1 MSERDVM
8 HTILKKA
15 ALAAAL
21 VTASLSAHALDAD
34 IKVWAT
40 VDPTLALLKADGTAL
55 DSVVNMVHNP
65 VSGLVPWSQQ
75 VRIYSN
81 DEDKDIEVRV
91 GSAPQL
97 LNTDGSGAP
106 VPLTVSLN
114 GKALTVAAQDFAA
127 SDLFDGAL
135 EGASIPMPLR
145 IAQTNQAPIAKGGTY
160 EGIVTIA
167 MQQKTTSP

>member
-1 MSERDVM
+1 MNS
-8 HTILKKA
+8 ILKKA

-21 VTASLSAHALDAD
+21 ATVSLSANAFDAD
-34 IKVWAT
+34 IKVWAN
-40 VDPTLALLKADGTAL
+40 VDPTLALLKADGMAL

-81 DEDKDIEVRV
+81 DESKDIEVRV
-91 GSAPQL
+91 GSTPQL
-97 LNTDGSGAP
+97 LNTDGGGTP

-114 GKALTVAAQDFAA
+114 GRALTVAAQDFTA
-127 SDLFDGAL
+127 SDLFDGAMP
-135 EGASIPMPLR
+135 GASIPMALR
-145 IAQTNQAPIAKGGTY
+145 IAQTSPAPITRGGRY

>member
-1 MSERDVM
+1 MNS
-8 HTILKKA
+8 ILKKA

-21 VTASLSAHALDAD
+21 ATVSLSANAFDAD
-34 IKVWAT
+34 IKVWAN

-81 DEDKDIEVRV
+81 DESKDIEVRV
-91 GSAPQL
+91 GSTPQL
-97 LNTDGSGAP
+97 LNTDGGGTP

-114 GKALTVAAQDFAA
+114 GRALTVAAQDFSAT
-127 SDLFDGAL
+127 DLFDGAMP
-135 EGASIPMPLR
+135 GASIPMALR
-145 IAQTNQAPIAKGGTY
+145 IAQTSPAPITRGGRY

>member
-1 MSERDVM
+1 MNS
-8 HTILKKA
+8 ILKKA

-21 VTASLSAHALDAD
+21 ATVSLSANAFDAD
-34 IKVWAT
+34 IKVWAD

-81 DEDKDIEVRV
+81 DESKDIEVRV
-91 GSAPQL
+91 GSTPQL
-97 LNTDGSGAP
+97 LNTDGGGTP

-114 GKALTVAAQDFAA
+114 GRALTVAAQDFSAT
-127 SDLFDGAL
+127 DLFDGAMP
-135 EGASIPMPLR
+135 GASIPMALR
-145 IAQTNQAPIAKGGTY
+145 IAQTSPAPITRGGRY

>member
-1 MSERDVM
+1 MSS
-8 HTILKKA
+8 ILKKVALTA
-15 ALAAAL
+15 ALTA
-21 VTASLSAHALDAD
+21 ASLSAHAFDAD
-34 IKVWAT
+34 IKVWAN

-75 VRIYSN
+75 VRVYSN

-91 GSAPQL
+91 GSTPQL
-97 LNTDGSGAP
+97 LNTDGSGTP

-135 EGASIPMPLR
+135 PGASIPMPLR
-145 IAQTNQAPIAKGGTY
+145 IAQTVQAPIAKGGTY
-160 EGIVTIA
+160 EGVVTIA

>member
-1 MSERDVM
+1 MIS
-8 HTILKKA
+8 ILKKA

-21 VTASLSAHALDAD
+21 ATVSLSANAFDAD
-34 IKVWAT
+34 IKVWAN

-81 DEDKDIEVRV
+81 DESKDIEVRV
-91 GSAPQL
+91 GSTPQL
-97 LNTDGSGAP
+97 LNTDGGGAP

-114 GKALTVAAQDFAA
+114 GRALTVAAQDFSAT
-127 SDLFDGAL
+127 DLFDGAL
-135 EGASIPMPLR
+135 PGASIPLALR
-145 IAQTNQAPIAKGGTY
+145 IAQTVQAPIARGGSY

>member
-1 MSERDVM
+1 MNS
-8 HTILKKA
+8 ILKKA

-21 VTASLSAHALDAD
+21 ATVSLSANAIDAD
-34 IKVWAT
+34 IKVWAN

-81 DEDKDIEVRV
+81 DESKDIEVRV
-91 GSAPQL
+91 GSTPQL
-97 LNTDGSGAP
+97 LNTDGGGTP

-114 GKALTVAAQDFAA
+114 GRSLTVAAQDFTA
-127 SDLFDGAL
+127 SDLFDGAMP
-135 EGASIPMPLR
+135 GASIPMALR
-145 IAQTNQAPIAKGGTY
+145 IAQTSPAPITRGGRY

>member
-1 MSERDVM
+1 MNS
-8 HTILKKA
+8 ILKKA

-21 VTASLSAHALDAD
+21 ATVSLSANAFDAD
-34 IKVWAT
+34 IKVWAD

-81 DEDKDIEVRV
+81 DESKDIEVRV
-91 GSAPQL
+91 GSTPQL
-97 LNTDGSGAP
+97 LNTDGGGAP

-114 GKALTVAAQDFAA
+114 GRALTVAAQDFSAT
-127 SDLFDGAL
+127 DLFDGAL
-135 EGASIPMPLR
+135 PGASIPLALR
-145 IAQTNQAPIAKGGTY
+145 IAQTVQAPIARGGSY

>member
-1 MSERDVM
+1 M
-8 HTILKKA
+8 HAILKKA
-15 ALAAAL
+15 TLAAAL
-21 VTASLSAHALDAD
+21 ATVSLSANAFDAD
-34 IKVWAT
+34 IKVWAN

-55 DSVVNMVHNP
+55 DSVVNMAHNP

-81 DEDKDIEVRV
+81 DIDKDIEVRV
-91 GSAPQL
+91 GSTPQL
-97 LNTDGSGAP
+97 LNTDGSGTP

-135 EGASIPMPLR
+135 PGASIPMPLR
-145 IAQTNQAPIAKGGTY
+145 IAQTVQAPIAKGGTY

>member
-1 MSERDVM
+1 MNS
-8 HTILKKA
+8 ILKKA

-21 VTASLSAHALDAD
+21 ATVSLSANAFDAD
-34 IKVWAT
+34 IKVWAN

-81 DEDKDIEVRV
+81 DESKDIEVRV
-91 GSAPQL
+91 GSTPQL
-97 LNTDGSGAP
+97 LNTDGGGTP

-114 GKALTVAAQDFAA
+114 GRALTVAAQDFSA

-135 EGASIPMPLR
+135 PGASIPLALR
-145 IAQTNQAPIAKGGTY
+145 IAQTVQAPIARGGSY

>member
-1 MSERDVM
+1 MNS
-8 HTILKKA
+8 ILKKA

-21 VTASLSAHALDAD
+21 ATVSLSASAFDAD
-34 IKVWAT
+34 IKVWAN

-81 DEDKDIEVRV
+81 DESKDIEVRV
-91 GSAPQL
+91 GSTPQL
-97 LNTDGSGAP
+97 LNTDGGGAP

-114 GKALTVAAQDFAA
+114 GRALTVAAQDFSAT
-127 SDLFDGAL
+127 DLFDGAL
-135 EGASIPMPLR
+135 PGASIPLALR
-145 IAQTNQAPIAKGGTY
+145 IAQTVQAPIARGGSY

>member
-1 MSERDVM
+1 MNS
-8 HTILKKA
+8 ILKKA

-21 VTASLSAHALDAD
+21 ATVSLSANAFDAD
-34 IKVWAT
+34 IKVWAD

-75 VRIYSN
+75 VRIYSY
-81 DEDKDIEVRV
+81 DESKDIEVRV
-91 GSAPQL
+91 GSTPQL
-97 LNTDGSGAP
+97 LNTDGGGAP

-114 GKALTVAAQDFAA
+114 GRALTVAAQDFSAT
-127 SDLFDGAL
+127 DLFDGAMP
-135 EGASIPMPLR
+135 GASIPMALR
-145 IAQTNQAPIAKGGTY
+145 IAQTSPAPITRGGRY

>member
-1 MSERDVM
+1 M
-8 HTILKKA
+8 TLLKKLSLA
-15 ALAAAL
+15 TALAA
-21 VTASLSAHALDAD
+21 VSLSANAFDAD
-34 IKVWAT
+34 IKVWAN

-65 VSGLVPWSQQ
+65 VTGLVPWSQQ
-75 VRIYSN
+75 VRVYSN

-91 GSAPQL
+91 GAAPQL
-97 LNTDGSGAP
+97 LHTSGGGAP

-135 EGASIPMPLR
+135 PGASIPMPLR
-145 IAQTNQAPIAKGGTY
+145 IAQTNQAPITAGGQY

>member
-1 MSERDVM
+1 MNS
-8 HTILKKA
+8 ILKKA

-21 VTASLSAHALDAD
+21 ATVSLSANAFDAD
-34 IKVWAT
+34 IKVWAD

-81 DEDKDIEVRV
+81 DESKDIEVRV
-91 GSAPQL
+91 GSTPQL
-97 LNTDGSGAP
+97 LNTDGGGAP

-114 GKALTVAAQDFAA
+114 GRALTVAAQDFSAT
-127 SDLFDGAL
+127 DLFDGAMP
-135 EGASIPMPLR
+135 GASIPMALR
-145 IAQTNQAPIAKGGTY
+145 IAQTSPAPITRGGRY

>member
-1 MSERDVM
+1 MNS
-8 HTILKKA
+8 ILKKA

-21 VTASLSAHALDAD
+21 ATVSLSANAFDAD
-34 IKVWAT
+34 IKVWAN

-81 DEDKDIEVRV
+81 DESKDIEVRV
-91 GSAPQL
+91 GSTPQL
-97 LNTDGSGAP
+97 LNTDGGGTP

-114 GKALTVAAQDFAA
+114 GRALTVAAQDFSA

-135 EGASIPMPLR
+135 PGASIPLALR
-145 IAQTNQAPIAKGGTY
+145 IAQTVQAPITRGGSY

>member
-1 MSERDVM
+1 MNS
-8 HTILKKA
+8 ILKKA

-21 VTASLSAHALDAD
+21 ATVSLSANAFDAD
-34 IKVWAT
+34 IKVWAN

-81 DEDKDIEVRV
+81 DESKDIEVRV
-91 GSAPQL
+91 GSTPQL
-97 LNTDGSGAP
+97 LNTDGGGTP

-114 GKALTVAAQDFAA
+114 GKALTVAAQDFSAT
-127 SDLFDGAL
+127 DLFDGAL
-135 EGASIPMPLR
+135 PGASIPLALR
-145 IAQTNQAPIAKGGTY
+145 IAQTVQAPIARGGSY

>member
-1 MSERDVM
+1 MNS
-8 HTILKKA
+8 ILKKA

-21 VTASLSAHALDAD
+21 ATVSLSANAFDAD
-34 IKVWAT
+34 IKVWAN

-81 DEDKDIEVRV
+81 DESKDIEVRV
-91 GSAPQL
+91 GSTPQL
-97 LNTDGSGAP
+97 LNTDGGGTP

-114 GKALTVAAQDFAA
+114 GRALTVAAQDFTAT
-127 SDLFDGAL
+127 DLFDGAL
-135 EGASIPMPLR
+135 PGASIPLALR
-145 IAQTNQAPIAKGGTY
+145 IAQTVQAPIARGGSY

>member
-1 MSERDVM
+1 MNS
-8 HTILKKA
+8 ILKKA

-21 VTASLSAHALDAD
+21 ATVSLSANAFDAD
-34 IKVWAT
+34 IKVWAN

-81 DEDKDIEVRV
+81 DENKDIEVRV
-91 GSAPQL
+91 GSTPQL
-97 LNTDGSGAP
+97 LNTDGGGTP

-114 GKALTVAAQDFAA
+114 GRALTVAAQDFSA

-135 EGASIPMPLR
+135 PGASIPLALR
-145 IAQTNQAPIAKGGTY
+145 IAQTVQAPIARGGSY

>member
-1 MSERDVM
+1 MNS
-8 HTILKKA
+8 ILKKA

-21 VTASLSAHALDAD
+21 ATVSLSANAFDAD
-34 IKVWAT
+34 IKVWAN

-65 VSGLVPWSQQ
+65 ISGLVPWSQQ

-81 DEDKDIEVRV
+81 DESKDIEVRV
-91 GSAPQL
+91 GSTPQL
-97 LNTDGSGAP
+97 LNTDGGGAP

-114 GKALTVAAQDFAA
+114 GRALTVAAQDFSAT
-127 SDLFDGAL
+127 DLFDGAL
-135 EGASIPMPLR
+135 PGASIPLALR
-145 IAQTNQAPIAKGGTY
+145 IAQTVQAPIARGGSY

>member
-1 MSERDVM
+1 MTLLRKLS
-8 HTILKKA
+8 
-15 ALAAAL
+15 LAAAL
-21 VTASLSAHALDAD
+21 VTVSLSANAFDAD
-34 IKVWAT
+34 IKVWAN

-81 DEDKDIEVRV
+81 DESKDIEVRV
-91 GSAPQL
+91 GSTPQL
-97 LNTDGSGAP
+97 LNTDGGGTP

-114 GKALTVAAQDFAA
+114 GRALTVAAQDFTA
-127 SDLFDGAL
+127 SDLFDGAMP
-135 EGASIPMPLR
+135 GASIPMALR
-145 IAQTNQAPIAKGGTY
+145 IAQTSPAPITRGGRY

>member
-1 MSERDVM
+1 MNS
-8 HTILKKA
+8 ILKKA

-21 VTASLSAHALDAD
+21 ATVSLSASAFDAD
-34 IKVWAT
+34 IKVWAN

-81 DEDKDIEVRV
+81 DESKDIEVRV
-91 GSAPQL
+91 GSTPQL
-97 LNTDGSGAP
+97 LNTDGGGTP

-114 GKALTVAAQDFAA
+114 GKALTVAAQDFSAT
-127 SDLFDGAL
+127 DLFDGAL
-135 EGASIPMPLR
+135 PGASIPLALR
-145 IAQTNQAPIAKGGTY
+145 IAQTVQAPIARGGSY

>member
-1 MSERDVM
+1 M
-8 HTILKKA
+8 TLLKKLSLA
-15 ALAAAL
+15 TALAA
-21 VTASLSAHALDAD
+21 VSLSANAFDAD
-34 IKVWAT
+34 IKVWAN

-65 VSGLVPWSQQ
+65 VTGLVPWSQQ
-75 VRIYSN
+75 VRVYSN

-91 GSAPQL
+91 GSTPQL

-127 SDLFDGAL
+127 SELFDGAL
-135 EGASIPMPLR
+135 LGASIPMPLR

>member
-1 MSERDVM
+1 MNS
-8 HTILKKA
+8 ILKKA

-21 VTASLSAHALDAD
+21 ATVSLSANAFDAD
-34 IKVWAT
+34 IKVWAN

-81 DEDKDIEVRV
+81 DESKDIEVRV
-91 GSAPQL
+91 GSTPQL
-97 LNTDGSGAP
+97 LNTDGGGAP

-114 GKALTVAAQDFAA
+114 GRALTVAAQDFSAT
-127 SDLFDGAL
+127 DLFDGAL
-135 EGASIPMPLR
+135 PGASIPLALR
-145 IAQTNQAPIAKGGTY
+145 IAQTVQAPIARGGSY

>member
-1 MSERDVM
+1 MTLLRKLS
-8 HTILKKA
+8 
-15 ALAAAL
+15 LAAAL
-21 VTASLSAHALDAD
+21 ATVSLSANAFDAD
-34 IKVWAT
+34 IKVWAN

-81 DEDKDIEVRV
+81 DESKDIEVRV
-91 GSAPQL
+91 GSTPQL
-97 LNTDGSGAP
+97 LNTDGGGTP

-114 GKALTVAAQDFAA
+114 GRALTVAAQDFTA
-127 SDLFDGAL
+127 SDLFDGAMP
-135 EGASIPMPLR
+135 GASIPMALR
-145 IAQTNQAPIAKGGTY
+145 IAQTSPAPITRGGRY

>member
-1 MSERDVM
+1 MN
-8 HTILKKA
+8 L
-15 ALAAAL
+15 
-21 VTASLSAHALDAD
+21 
-34 IKVWAT
+34 
-40 VDPTLALLKADGTAL
+40 
-55 DSVVNMVHNP
+55 VHNP
-65 VSGLVPWSQQ
+65 VSGLVPWTQQ

-114 GKALTVAAQDFAA
+114 GKALTVAAQDFTA

-135 EGASIPMPLR
+135 PGASIPMPLR
-145 IAQTNQAPIAKGGTY
+145 IAQTTQAPIVKGGTY

-167 MQQKTTSP
+167 MQQKTASP

>member
-1 MSERDVM
+1 M
-8 HTILKKA
+8 HAILKKA

-21 VTASLSAHALDAD
+21 ATVSLSANAFDAD
-34 IKVWAT
+34 IKVWAN

-81 DEDKDIEVRV
+81 DIDKDIEVRV

-97 LNTDGSGAP
+97 LNTDGSGTP

-114 GKALTVAAQDFAA
+114 VKALTVAAQDFAA

-135 EGASIPMPLR
+135 PGASIPMPLR
-145 IAQTNQAPIAKGGTY
+145 IAQTVQAPIAKGGTY

>member
-1 MSERDVM
+1 MN
-8 HTILKKA
+8 TILKKA

-21 VTASLSAHALDAD
+21 ATVSLSANAFDAD
-34 IKVWAT
+34 IKVWAN

-55 DSVVNMVHNP
+55 ESVVNMVHNP

-81 DEDKDIEVRV
+81 DESKDIEVRV
-91 GSAPQL
+91 GSTPQL
-97 LNTDGSGAP
+97 LNTDGGGTP

-114 GKALTVAAQDFAA
+114 GRALTVAAQDFTA
-127 SDLFDGAL
+127 SDLFDGAMP
-135 EGASIPMPLR
+135 GASIPMALR
-145 IAQTNQAPIAKGGTY
+145 IAQTSPAPITRGGRY

>member
-1 MSERDVM
+1 MTLLRKLS
-8 HTILKKA
+8 
-15 ALAAAL
+15 LAAAL
-21 VTASLSAHALDAD
+21 ATVSLSANAFDAD
-34 IKVWAT
+34 IKVWAN

-81 DEDKDIEVRV
+81 DQSKDIEVRV
-91 GSAPQL
+91 GSTPQL
-97 LNTDGSGAP
+97 LNTDGGGTP

-114 GKALTVAAQDFAA
+114 GRALTVAAQDFTA
-127 SDLFDGAL
+127 SDLFDGAMP
-135 EGASIPMPLR
+135 GASIPMALR
-145 IAQTNQAPIAKGGTY
+145 IAQTSPAPITRGGRY

>member
-1 MSERDVM
+1 M
-8 HTILKKA
+8 HAILKKA
-15 ALAAAL
+15 TLAAAL
-21 VTASLSAHALDAD
+21 ATVVSLSANAFDAD
-34 IKVWAT
+34 IKVWAN

-65 VSGLVPWSQQ
+65 VTGLVPWTQQ

-81 DEDKDIEVRV
+81 DDDKDIEVRV

-145 IAQTNQAPIAKGGTY
+145 IAQTNQAPITKGGTY